1 VGSSRIESLRFAPAT
16 TQQRGI
22 PEGIYHEGAFGVLF
36 APADRLFLGGFT
48 VVEGFDQT
56 LVEVIWSRSR
66 PMIWSCTSRHRS
78 SSWVKMSASIY
89 SSRWVHFSGGRAVGV
104 GEFQIRAAQDEFV
117 EDGPIGECAAG
128 GILLTGGCR
137 CGVGLAR

>member
-1 VGSSRIESLRFAPAT
+1 MYFQAQVFE
-16 TQQRGI
+16 
-22 PEGIYHEGAFGVLF
+22 
-36 APADRLFLGGFT
+36 LGQD
-48 VVEGFDQT
+48 VRVDL
-56 LVEVIWSRSR
+56 LVALG
-66 PMIWSCTSRHRS
+66 P
-78 SSWVKMSASIY
+78 
-89 SSRWVHFSGGRAVGV
+89 FSGGRAVGV